1 MDNYGS
7 SSSYPHHNPY
17 AYPPPP
23 TSAYPPPP
31 PNPDP
36 YHTPAYPY
44 QHNSSQ
50 PYPYAYPPSPSSTSH
65 SGPLD
70 YHQPPPPS
78 PSPTS
83 YSGPLD
89 YHHPP
94 PPSPSRTS
102 YSGPLDYHHPPPI
115 YPYPYPVASAPHCAP
130 QPSLEHHSSFQY
142 GPSHYPYQQSGPY
155 PPPESQPQ
163 VPFRAN
169 SFSDYHRQDSS
180 SSIGTGSSSDVYSV
194 NDSTP
199 SRPSA
204 YPPLDDLI
212 SNMQLS
218 DNHSTAP
225 ASHQAP
231 TVSPL
236 ASAPPSA
243 RYDKPGEFYSH
254 SNSFSSSYGASY
266 SAQSDLSNHSVYG
279 HTSSF
284 NGSQHSQSLQIV
296 PLQNKGSLKV
306 LLLHGN
312 LDIWVYHAHNLPNM
326 DMFHKTL
333 GDMFT
338 RLPGNVSNKIE
349 GHMSRKITSD
359 PYVSISVSNAVIG
372 RTFVI
377 SNSENPDWKQHFYV
391 PVAHQAA
398 EVHFVVK
405 DSDVV
410 GSQLIGVV
418 AIPVEQIYSG
428 AKVEG
433 TYPILNN
440 NGKPCKPGAALKLS
454 IQYTPI
460 EKLSIYHRGVG
471 AGPDYHGVP
480 GTYFPLRKGGT
491 VTLYQDAHVPDGSLP
506 NVKLDQ
512 GMDYVH
518 GKCWRDIFDAIRQA
532 SRLVYITGWSVWHK
546 VRLVRDAGNASNYTL
561 GDLLKTKSQEGVR
574 VLLLIW
580 DDPTSRNILGY
591 QTDGIMQT
599 HDEETRRFFKHSS
612 VQVLLCPRIAGK
624 RHSWVKQKEV
634 ETIYTHHQK
643 TVIVDADAGNF
654 RRKIIA
660 FVGGLDLCDGR
671 YDTPQH
677 PIFRT
682 LQTVHK
688 DDYHNPTYA
697 GNTAGCPREPWH
709 DLHTRIDGPAA
720 YDVLTN
726 FEERWLKAAKPQ
738 GIKKLKMSY
747 DDALL
752 RLERIPEIIGL
763 SDAPWTNDNDP
774 EAWHVQI
781 FRSID
786 SNSVRG
792 FPKDPRDAT
801 NKNLVCG
808 KNLLIDMS
816 IHTAYVKAIRAAQ
829 HFIYIENQYFIGSS
843 YNWSLHKDI
852 GANNLIPMEIAL
864 KIAEKI
870 RANERFAVYIVI
882 PMWPEGAPTGA
893 ATQRILYWQ
902 I

>member
-23 TSAYPPPP
+23 TSAYPPP

-78 PSPTS
+78 PSP
-83 YSGPLD
+83 
-89 YHHPP
+89 
-94 PPSPSRTS
+94 TS

-410 GSQLIGVV
+410 GSQLIGIV

-591 QTDGIMQT
+591 QTVSNLPFETYYGI
-599 HDEETRRFFKHSS
+599 
-612 VQVLLCPRIAGK
+612 
-624 RHSWVKQKEV
+624 
-634 ETIYTHHQK
+634 
-643 TVIVDADAGNF
+643 
-654 RRKIIA
+654 
-660 FVGGLDLCDGR
+660 
-671 YDTPQH
+671 
-677 PIFRT
+677 
-682 LQTVHK
+682 
-688 DDYHNPTYA
+688 
-697 GNTAGCPREPWH
+697 
-709 DLHTRIDGPAA
+709 
-720 YDVLTN
+720 
-726 FEERWLKAAKPQ
+726 
-738 GIKKLKMSY
+738 
-747 DDALL
+747 
-752 RLERIPEIIGL
+752 
-763 SDAPWTNDNDP
+763 
-774 EAWHVQI
+774 
-781 FRSID
+781 
-786 SNSVRG
+786 
-792 FPKDPRDAT
+792 
-801 NKNLVCG
+801 LV
-808 KNLLIDMS
+808 
-816 IHTAYVKAIRAAQ
+816 
-829 HFIYIENQYFIGSS
+829 
-843 YNWSLHKDI
+843 YNV
-852 GANNLIPMEIAL
+852 P
-864 KIAEKI
+864 
-870 RANERFAVYIVI
+870 
-882 PMWPEGAPTGA
+882 
-893 ATQRILYWQ
+893 
-902 I
+902 